1 VSLETLGRRR
11 HPSARESGHDLTVPV
26 EDLIDEL
33 AVGAVFG
40 AWHGG
45 GRLLV
50 RHGAVTLRP
59 SRVLVV
65 PDSATGITQESGNL
79 LMYCPRIAV
88 PWLNTYAMVAGRHA
102 AGRAGVPSWM
112 RRRLRRGLAETE
124 LHVIERQTWL
134 FTGKRLLNP
143 L

>member
-1 VSLETLGRRR
+1 
-11 HPSARESGHDLTVPV
+11 VPV

-33 AVGAVFG
+33 AVGAVFV

-79 LMYCPRIAV
+79 LMYWPRIAV
-88 PWLNTYAMVAGRHA
+88 PWLNTYVMVAGVMV
-102 AGRAGVPSWM
+102 AGGMRARRAGVPSWM